1 MDGVGPVGES
11 STSRYGTPPAVA
23 SGPPA
28 AGNDTLATRFGP
40 VLLDE
45 DRQIRFRGGLP
56 GFPNIELFQLEP
68 LPGLESE
75 LMLLQAVDAP
85 DVGFITMPLPMDM
98 PVLRPGDIADVA
110 RMLDIAPGEL
120 LILAIVTLAAGTTGL
135 EAFLNLRA
143 PLFVDVR
150 RKAGAQVV
158 LGDPSYP
165 LRHRLAAAA

>member
-1 MDGVGPVGES
+1 MDGVGPVGSS
-11 STSRYGTPPAVA
+11 STTGGSTPPAMS
-23 SGPPA
+23 SGPLA
-28 AGNDTLATRFGP
+28 AGSDTLATRFGP

-143 PLFVDVR
+143 PLFVDGR